1 MAEGKS
7 IGELKVGDSA
17 QISNP
22 ASWGIFFQDMVPS
35 TFLKKSGFS
44 LLRES
49 EIPSRLGWKSSN
61 LSQEKIGQNLERPA
75 QIKKAKWSWM

>member
-44 LLRES
+44 LL
-49 EIPSRLGWKSSN
+49 
-61 LSQEKIGQNLERPA
+61 
-75 QIKKAKWSWM
+75 